1 MKSSLGSA
9 WTLTLGTHF
18 TLSSN
23 PAEPCMKGRGVGG
36 LGGAVLVRAG
46 VVPTGEG
53 PWRAIRVG
61 VLWLL

>member
-1 MKSSLGSA
+1 M
-9 WTLTLGTHF
+9 TLGTHF

-36 LGGAVLVRAG
+36 LDGAVLVRAG

-53 PWRAIRVG
+53 PWREIRVG